1 MSDRGPSVERRP
13 DPTDP
18 FADPVRFIDE
28 RTAAAPLLRK
38 TLGYLFPDH
47 WSFLLGEVAL
57 YAFIV
62 LIATG
67 TYLALFFDPS
77 TAKTVYHGPYTPL
90 DGQTMSAAYKS
101 VVDISLSHK
110 AGLLMR
116 QTHHWAADVFV
127 AAIVM
132 HMMRVFFTGA
142 FRKPR
147 ELTWI
152 VGLTLLF
159 TAFLEGYLGYSLVD
173 DLLSGMGL
181 AIGYGVGLSIPV
193 IGGPLMLGI
202 FGAPFPG
209 THEFWSRMFIM
220 HVFVLPALLATLIG
234 VHLALVM
241 ARHHTQFKETE
252 RQTNSRIVGLP
263 LFPAQAFRSLALMLF
278 VVGILFLLG
287 GLVQIN
293 PIWQWGPYEPWLGTN
308 GAQPDWYLGWLIG
321 ALRLMPAFDVTI
333 GHYTLIP
340 NPFWGGVLFPL
351 FVLGVLMAFPWV
363 ERRLTRDSAIHNLAD
378 RPREHPFRTAFGM
391 SFLTFVFLVF
401 SFGAADRLYVL
412 FGLSY
417 AAQLTIFRIAIFVIP
432 VIVFVITRRIC
443 RELQVAE
450 SLDRAHEQV
459 TRLNVELHEMQ
470 AEPTDPG

>member
-1 MSDRGPSVERRP
+1 MR
-13 DPTDP
+13 DP

-28 RTAAAPLLRK
+28 RTAAAPQMRRFMR
-38 TLGYLFPDH
+38 YLFPDH

-67 TYLALFFDPS
+67 IYLTLFFDPS
-77 TAKTVYHGPYTPL
+77 TAKTVYHGSYTPL
-90 DGQTMSAAYKS
+90 DGVRMSNAFKS
-101 VVDISLSHK
+101 VVDISLTYK

-127 AAIVM
+127 AAILM
-132 HMMRVFFTGA
+132 HLMRVFFTGA

-152 VGLTLLF
+152 VGLILLF
-159 TAFLEGYLGYSLVD
+159 TALLEGYMGYSLVD

-193 IGGPLMLGI
+193 IGGPVIQAL

-209 THEFWSRMFIM
+209 SPHLWSRMYIA
-220 HVFVLPALLATLIG
+220 HVLLVPMLLAALIG
-234 VHLALVM
+234 VHLVLVM
-241 ARHHTQFKETE
+241 ARHHTQFRESPRHTQK
-252 RQTNSRIVGLP
+252 RIIGVP
-263 LFPAQAFRSLALMLF
+263 LFPGQAPRSLALLLF
-278 VVGILFLLG
+278 VAGLLFLLG

-321 ALRLMPAFDVTI
+321 ALRLMPGFDVTI

-340 NPFWGGVLFPL
+340 NPFWGGILFPL
-351 FVLGVLMAFPWV
+351 VVLGVALAIPFA
-363 ERRLTRDSAIHNLAD
+363 ERRLTGDRGVHNLAD
-378 RPREHPFRTAFGM
+378 RPRDAPRRTAFGVA
-391 SFLTFVFLVF
+391 FLAWVFLIFV
-401 SFGAADRLYVL
+401 FGAADRVL
-412 FGLSY
+412 VLWGLSY
-417 AAQLTIFRIAIFVIP
+417 NVQLFVFRVGIWVIP
-432 VIVFVITRRIC
+432 AILYVVTRRWC
-443 RELQVAE
+443 RALQVAE
-450 SLDRAHEQV
+450 QVEAVQERAEKEI
-459 TRLNVELHEMQ
+459 RLRR
-470 AEPTDPG
+470 AG